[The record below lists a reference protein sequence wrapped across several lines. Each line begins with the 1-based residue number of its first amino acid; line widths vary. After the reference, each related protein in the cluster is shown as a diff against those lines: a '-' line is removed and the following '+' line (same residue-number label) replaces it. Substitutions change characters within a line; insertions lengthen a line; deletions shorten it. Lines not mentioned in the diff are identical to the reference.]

1 MSVFHEVEKDVLWYN
16 RILLRRVFDVLK
28 QQWQLKDVLKR
39 VQSGSLQEGEC
50 CRNSRYQWLWRDH
63 RSYL

>member
-1 MSVFHEVEKDVLWYN
+1 MSVFDEVEKDVLWYN

-50 CRNSRYQWLWRDH
+50 CRNSR
-63 RSYL
+63 